1 MAETGKG
8 NLTLSNACTAALCSG
23 GPYDLIAFWLIA
35 VDYFCDLGAEVVDYF
50 GLTYVGRASPDILQH
65 VLSRAESE

>member
-35 VDYFCDLGAEVVDYF
+35 WITSAILAQRLLIASARLMSVVPR
-50 GLTYVGRASPDILQH
+50 LIPCSM
-65 VLSRAESE
+65 S

>member
-1 MAETGKG
+1 VAETGKG
-8 NLTLSNACTAALCSG
+8 NLTLSNACTALCSG

-35 VDYFCDLGAEVVDYF
+35 VDYFCDLGAEVVDCF